1 MALPRLVVPKL
12 LIGKRLR
19 VMSTSTSSPSFLG
32 FHLALI
38 QLGQIGSDKAK
49 NLKHAYEMVQRAAS
63 GDNGKHPKPDLV
75 VLPVGTLLIVLISN
89 ARLRVC

>member
-1 MALPRLVVPKL
+1 MVLPRLVVPRTFT
-12 LIGKRLR
+12 GKHLQA
-19 VMSTSTSSPSFLG
+19 MSTSTSSPSFLG

-38 QLGQIGSDKAK
+38 QLGQIGSDKTK

-75 VLPVGTLLIVLISN
+75 VLPVSTLLIILVSD
-89 ARLRVC
+89 AHFRVY